1 MWDETKWD
9 EVIKLVDELETTYNR
24 GLADTF
30 DELFS
35 SDFSKYWGKE
45 YLWTIPGTGGS
56 TGGGSEFPGVILEN
70 KGWGIY
76 NGWGQIK
83 PTYDIYAEMLKDG
96 DGKENDRLKRS
107 ILEYGQKFLFLERNA
122 SFIQRPTLNQVFK
135 LISIWNLLVMLMLQP
150 KDM

>member
-1 MWDETKWD
+1 
-9 EVIKLVDELETTYNR
+9 
-24 GLADTF
+24 
-30 DELFS
+30 
-35 SDFSKYWGKE
+35 
-45 YLWTIPGTGGS
+45 
-56 TGGGSEFPGVILEN
+56 
-70 KGWGIY
+70 
-76 NGWGQIK
+76 
-83 PTYDIYAEMLKDG
+83 MLKDG

>member
-1 MWDETKWD
+1 M
-9 EVIKLVDELETTYNR
+9 
-24 GLADTF
+24 
-30 DELFS
+30 
-35 SDFSKYWGKE
+35 GKGIF
-45 YLWTIPGTGGS
+45 WTIPGTGGS

-107 ILEYGQKFLFLERNA
+107 ILEYGQKSYFLERNA